1 METGDQQLE
10 LKNWSLKEEV
20 VALKAEKEELQYIPV
35 AHRSTCTLQV
45 KVEPASEEESLV
57 FVQVQPSQE
66 TVKPQRPERPGS
78 LSLQS
83 VGASQ
88 DQPPTPA
95 STLQTDIPNL

>member
-45 KVEPASEEESLV
+45 KVEMASEEESPGILGALSNEGPAQSQHSGLGLV
-57 FVQVQPSQE
+57 MIVIWTGFNMNQLFPFSAVIV
-66 TVKPQRPERPGS
+66 
-78 LSLQS
+78 
-83 VGASQ
+83 
-88 DQPPTPA
+88 
-95 STLQTDIPNL
+95 